1 MERPTDVKHALVRL
15 MWLSVATALALSF
28 ASRVIKWV
36 TAGSTNA
43 VIWDKVHENLNVG
56 TEMNLPTWLASV
68 LWAVFALT
76 ALYRW
81 HVAST
86 DRASW
91 LLLSLVGWGA
101 SIDEYLMLHDR
112 LSRPGARIETLAGID
127 LGGATWVL
135 VGGAVAA
142 AVVALLVRFVWRL
155 PPATRSDLILG
166 GFLFIAGSIGFEVVS
181 NLLFA
186 SSDHYGWLVTLT
198 VHIEEGLEFAGVVV
212 ATRGLLRLAPTPSPE
227 TADRRATAAEG
238 EPAVRGH

>member
-1 MERPTDVKHALVRL
+1 

-28 ASRVIKWV
+28 VSFVISKV
-36 TAGSTNA
+36 AAGSPNA
-43 VIWDKVHENLNVG
+43 DIWDEVHENLNVG
-56 TEMNLPTWLASV
+56 TETNLPTWLASV

-86 DRASW
+86 DRTSW

-112 LSRPGARIETLAGID
+112 LSRPGARIETLVGID

-142 AVVALLVRFVWRL
+142 IVVAVLVPFVWRL

-166 GFLFIAGSIGFEVVS
+166 GALFIAGSIGFEVVS

-186 SSDHYGWLVTLT
+186 SSDQYDWLVMLT
-198 VHIEEGLEFAGVVV
+198 VLIEEGLEFAGVVV
-212 ATRGLLRLAPTPSPE
+212 ATRGLLRLPPTPRPE
-227 TADRRATAAEG
+227 TADRRVAPPEG
-238 EPAVRGH
+238 EPTVRPH